1 MSSTRRRLATLTRYV
16 LLVLVATVFI
26 GPFLLLLSTS
36 LKSLDESLYSF
47 PPDLIPWP
55 PVADTLVDAWTAIP
69 FGRYLFNS
77 MIYVVATVPLY
88 LVVSALAAYPLAR
101 FNFRGRQLCFYA
113 ILSTMFLSPEVMLI
127 PRFLVVSQ
135 LGMVD
140 SYLGVILPGVLSASG
155 IFLLRQAF
163 AAIPQ
168 ELSDSARVDG
178 AGEFRIF
185 WNVMLPQ
192 VRPTLA
198 VLAIFGFVSVWNN
211 FVWPL
216 VVLKDSDKYPVSLGL
231 AYLAGTFGSDTRT
244 AAAGAVIALVPIVVF
259 FLMLQKHFTEGIS
272 GAVKG

>member
-1 MSSTRRRLATLTRYV
+1 MNRRYLVTITRYV
-16 LLVLVATVFI
+16 LLVLVALLFI
-26 GPFLLLLSTS
+26 GPFLILLTTA
-36 LKSLDESLYSF
+36 LKPITQSIYTF
-47 PPDLIPWP
+47 PPELVPLP
-55 PVADTLVDAWTAIP
+55 PVVDFLVEAWNAIP
-69 FGRYLFNS
+69 FGRYLINS
-77 MIYVVATVPLY
+77 LIYVVTTVPLY
-88 LVVSALAAYPLAR
+88 LMVSALAAYPLAR
-101 FNFRGRQLCFYA
+101 FSFPGRELCFYA

-127 PRFLVVSQ
+127 PRFLIVSQ
-135 LGMVD
+135 LGLVD
-140 SYLGVILPGVLSASG
+140 TFLGVILPSVLSASG

-163 AAIPQ
+163 ASIPK

-178 AGEFRIF
+178 ANEFRIF

-231 AYLAGTFGSDTRT
+231 AYLAGTFGADART
-244 AAAGAVIALVPIVVF
+244 AAAGAVIALAPIVLF
-259 FLMLQKHFTEGIS
+259 FLILQRHFVEGMR